1 MKITIK
7 NKDGEI
13 LKTLDAKVGQTLLK
27 QITDAWIEIHNA
39 CMFGICAACMCQIES
54 WEEFLDKSLRTEPG
68 FPLWDDEIMTCIW
81 GLKKE
86 ISPEETWEIILKTIY

>member
-7 NKDGEI
+7 NKDWEI

-27 QITDAWIEIHNA
+27 QITDAWVEIHSA

-54 WEEFLDKSLRTEPG
+54 GEEFINKSLRTEPW
-68 FPLWDDEIMTCIW
+68 FPLGDDEVMTCIW
-81 GLKKE
+81 GLNKE
-86 ISPEETWEIILKTIY
+86 ITPDMEWEVVLKTIY